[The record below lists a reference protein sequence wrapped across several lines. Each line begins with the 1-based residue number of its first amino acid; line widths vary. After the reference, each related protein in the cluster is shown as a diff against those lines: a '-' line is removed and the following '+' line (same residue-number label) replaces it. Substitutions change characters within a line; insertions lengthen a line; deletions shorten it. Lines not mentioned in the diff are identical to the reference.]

1 MYTQD
6 LDDYLSTRHDNGG
19 DFWATPDLKIGV
31 GGPFSTLNALLILS
45 EFDLADDH
53 DNTIN
58 AATRTDLNDALQGAA
73 KIVLDCIQ
81 KDGRVRVAPKGAI
94 YPCHTALAAAALCRN
109 GYARDERVISS
120 LYYLISN
127 PYEDGGWRCNKF
139 IWGRGPE
146 TDHSNPGVTL
156 WALDAFR
163 CSGWNNKEKTL
174 DRAVETLLDHWTVR
188 VPTGPCHFG
197 IGEQYM
203 KVEYPFL
210 RYNLFYTTCVLSFYK
225 AAKHDPRFLEMLDAL
240 RGKLDDNGQLVVER
254 PHTKLAKLKFCKIG
268 EPSEMATGR
277 YGEILANLKR

>member
-6 LDDYLSTRHDNGG
+6 LEAFLSTQRDNGA
-19 DFWATPDLKIGV
+19 DFWATPDKKIGV
-31 GGPFSTLNALLILS
+31 GGPFGTLNALLILS
-45 EFDLADDH
+45 EFDLTGNN
-53 DNTIN
+53 DNLSDVVVV
-58 AATRTDLNDALQGAA
+58 AARAAIHGAA
-73 KIVLDCIQ
+73 QIVLDCIQ

-109 GYARDERVISS
+109 GYVQDERVVSA
-120 LYYLISN
+120 LNYLLHN
-127 PYEDGGWRCNKF
+127 PYSDGGWRCNKF

-146 TDHSNPGVTL
+146 TEHSNPGVTL

-163 CSGWNNKEKTL
+163 CAGWNNKEKSL

-203 KVEYPFL
+203 KVEYPLL
-210 RYNLFYTTCVLSFYK
+210 RYNLFYTTYVLSFYK
-225 AAKHDPRFLEMLDAL
+225 AAHHDPRFLEMLDAL
-240 RGKLDDNGQLVVER
+240 HGKLDTNCQLIVER
-254 PHTKLAKLKFCKIG
+254 PHAKLAQLKFCKKG

-277 YGEILANLKR
+277 YGEILANIR